1 MRKRDEAPP
10 RSLFSSTQRP
20 SKFGASVRC
29 CAETLFQSTRPTCA
43 GVTAS
48 SAASLSAVAVSCLS
62 CSTRV
67 EVLRRK
73 VAAPEGAPTGS
84 GLLRILVEKRGKCP
98 VRTSSS
104 TIYIGFCAHNTCA
117 KRSLI
122 ARPFWASSASAARP
136 FAHVRLSILVLCV
149 RLSSDRNAAS
159 STSSLTVYSVIFLGR
174 VVTCESMMR
183 VSDVCVGVSVG
194 VWTACVPRCAP
205 GC

>member
-1 MRKRDEAPP
+1 ME
-10 RSLFSSTQRP
+10 LVMNHYCGFQYLYFSFTICEHNGKDFTGCRRP
-20 SKFGASVRC
+20 FETITSVMVPNGRR
-29 CAETLFQSTRPTCA
+29 Q
-43 GVTAS
+43 
-48 SAASLSAVAVSCLS
+48 
-62 CSTRV
+62 
-67 EVLRRK
+67 LRRK

-84 GLLRILVEKRGKCP
+84 GLLRILVEKWGKCP

-122 ARPFWASSASAARP
+122 ARPFWANSASAARP
-136 FAHVRLSILVLCV
+136 FAHVRLSILVSCV

-159 STSSLTVYSVIFLGR
+159 STSSLTVHSVICLGR

-194 VWTACVPRCAP
+194 VWTPCVPRCAP